1 MKKDDVLRAIFER
14 FPYGIFVVATSS
26 DNKVLGILATWV
38 MQVSFEPPL
47 VAISVEKGG
56 VFSDA
61 LIRTGSFSLSLVRAH
76 DIRVAKGVL
85 RSGPVIEGS
94 DVRDDFVV
102 SPEGVPALRESAG
115 ILTCRITQTYD
126 SGDHLLIVAEATSGI
141 ASDVADMMTLSETG
155 WKYRRKP
162 RTKETG

>member
-1 MKKDDVLRAIFER
+1 MNNDDVLRGIFER

-26 DNKVLGILATWV
+26 DNGILGILATWV

-56 VFSDA
+56 VFAEA
-61 LIRTGSFSLSLVRAH
+61 LLRSGRFSLNLVRPE

-85 RSGPVIEGS
+85 KSGLLIERS
-94 DVRDDFVV
+94 DVRDDFLVT
-102 SPEGVPALRESAG
+102 PEGVPALRESAG
-115 ILTCRITQTYD
+115 ILECRITQTHD
-126 SGDHLLIVAEATSGI
+126 SGDHLLIVAEADAG
-141 ASDVADMMTLSETG
+141 VPADSAEMMTLRETG

-162 RTKETG
+162 PAKAAG